1 VIKKMFLWLLEV
13 STVNSYLL
21 YVLVQE
27 QCGKKPVTHK
37 EFKQS
42 LVESLM
48 HARVSASGGIQKA
61 EQGSGARD
69 KRLNGEPHFTE
80 RKERGVLL
88 VLYVNQTNCGKKQ
101 YITASRAEKA
111 FLAPCKMF

>member
-1 VIKKMFLWLLEV
+1 MFLWLLEV

-27 QCGKKPVTHK
+27 QCSKNPVTHK

-42 LVESLM
+42 LVESLV

-61 EQGSGARD
+61 KQGRPSSGACD
-69 KRLNGEPHFTE
+69 ERLNGEPHFTE
-80 RKERGVLL
+80 RKERGVRL

-111 FLAPCKMF
+111 IFAPCKMF